1 MTGAVTVAAVVG
13 LLSLFAGVALGWYL
27 RRTNDWCPT
36 CGEQLTC
43 GACPAGV
50 AAWQEEPAA
59 AGVSRH

>member
-1 MTGAVTVAAVVG
+1 MTGAVTVSAIVG

-43 GACPAGV
+43 GACT
-50 AAWQEEPAA
+50 
-59 AGVSRH
+59 VSVDWREHSTSGSGR

>member
-1 MTGAVTVAAVVG
+1 MTGAVTISAVVG
-13 LLSLFAGVALGWYL
+13 LLSLFSGVALGWYL

-50 AAWQEEPAA
+50 HWHEEPAA
-59 AGVSRH
+59 AKTF

>member
-1 MTGAVTVAAVVG
+1 MTGAVTVSAIVG

-43 GACPAGV
+43 HGTCHQLSVRAPV
-50 AAWQEEPAA
+50 
-59 AGVSRH
+59 V